1 MKGLASLSTKISVPI
16 AFYHWE
22 ENLIYPD
29 EHSSP
34 GKNDIILTYMYFH
47 FWKYAEYQWVSEAT
61 II

>member
-16 AFYHWE
+16 AFYHRE

-34 GKNDIILTYMYFH
+34 GKNDIILT
-47 FWKYAEYQWVSEAT
+47 
-61 II
+61 